1 MPFAARNSST
11 SIDLSPIHAMFG
23 KAQEAGLKKLQ
34 YRAEGLVL
42 SLAKPNSA
50 NPGAIYVKRKS
61 GAYLGKVVGQRF
73 VAFGATDADKAAL
86 QTIARDPAE
95 AATRYGKM
103 TRECSCCGR
112 ELSDP
117 ASVEAGIGPVC
128 ATKWGL

>member
-1 MPFAARNSST
+1 MMPHARN
-11 SIDLSPIHAMFG
+11 IDLSPIHAMFS
-23 KAQEAGLKKLQ
+23 KAQEAGLRKLQ

-50 NPGAIYVKRKS
+50 NPGAIYVTRKN
-61 GAYLGKVVGQRF
+61 GLYLGKVVDRKF
-73 VAFGATDADKAAL
+73 FPLAYTTDADKAAL

-117 ASVEAGIGPVC
+117 ASVAAGIGPVC